1 MKAGST
7 FATLVPMR
15 WTYGPLCVCLLAL
28 GCSYADP
35 GVEGLTRGAFAHDA
49 APDTFVP
56 TGDSGTKPD
65 GGGDSG
71 AKDTGVDTGATT
83 TAFTGAGAYASN
95 KPATSAVT
103 YHNNNGV
110 GVTPGLGV
118 DCLSCHKNGGP
129 GVEFLF
135 GGTVFQDKAGTM
147 PLADVEVRVLGSD
160 NLGYT
165 AHSDNDGNYWFKK
178 GATGIAFPAM
188 CGARTSTQTV
198 LMSGNITVSNCN
210 GCHDTNT
217 TDALHVP

>member
-1 MKAGST
+1 MV
-7 FATLVPMR
+7 LMR
-15 WTYGPLCVCLLAL
+15 WTAGPLAVCFLAV

-35 GVEGLTRGAFAHDA
+35 GVEGLTRGEFAVDA
-49 APDTFVP
+49 APDVYHP

-65 GGGDSG
+65 ASKEGGATDAG
-71 AKDTGVDTGATT
+71 ADTGGTT
-83 TAFTGAGAYASN
+83 TAFTGDGAFSSN

-103 YHNNNGV
+103 YHNNNNV
-110 GVTPGLGV
+110 GLTPGLGV
-118 DCLSCHKNGGP
+118 DCLSCHKNGGA

-147 PLADVEVRVLGSD
+147 PAADVEVRVLGSD
-160 NLGYT
+160 NIGYS

-188 CGARTSTQTV
+188 SGARTSTQIV

-217 TDALHVP
+217 TDPLHVP

>member
-1 MKAGST
+1 
-7 FATLVPMR
+7 MR
-15 WTYGPLCVCLLAL
+15 WTFGPLRVCFLGLISL
-28 GCSYADP
+28 EGCSYTDP
-35 GVEGLTRGAFAHDA
+35 GVEGLTRGEFAVDA
-49 APDTFVP
+49 SPDVYVP
-56 TGDSGTKPD
+56 TGDSGPKTDAGPK
-65 GGGDSG
+65 DSS
-71 AKDTGVDTGATT
+71 AADAPVDTGGTT

-103 YHNNNGV
+103 YHTNNNV

-118 DCLSCHKNGGP
+118 DCLSCHKNGGA

-160 NLGYT
+160 NNGYT

-188 CGARTSTQTV
+188 SGARTSAQTV

>member
-1 MKAGST
+1 MGST
-7 FATLVPMR
+7 FATLVLMR
-15 WTYGPLCVCLLAL
+15 WTSGLLCVCFLAV

-35 GVEGLTRGAFAHDA
+35 GVEGLTRGQFAVDA
-49 APDTFVP
+49 SPEVGP
-56 TGDSGTKPD
+56 TGDSGSKPD
-65 GGGDSG
+65 SGGNKDSG
-71 AKDTGVDTGATT
+71 PTDAGIDTGGPT
-83 TAFTGAGAYASN
+83 TAFSGAGAYASN

-135 GGTVFQDKAGTM
+135 GGTAFQDKAGTM

-160 NLGYT
+160 NVGYS

-188 CGARTSTQTV
+188 SGARTSTQTV